1 MARYISHSFYFCIN
15 FVLLQKIKL
24 PKYMKGGNI
33 VETTSEKEEVLDSD
47 IGVYISF
54 FIHTYVL

>member
-24 PKYMKGGNI
+24 PKHLKGGNNGEI
-33 VETTSEKEEVLDSD
+33 VTEKEEVFNFD
-47 IGVYISF
+47 IGVYIRF
-54 FIHTYVL
+54 FIHTNVL